1 MCLLNQHIENAHNK
15 SFPCLVCKDI
25 LDSEVSLELHKTSHV
40 RNAAEDALNICQICD
55 KKINTTE
62 LSTICDH
69 CEFSFH
75 KRCTDLKS
83 KSSGHWRPNIWKC
96 EFCLRTNPDIVILE
110 PAVPSEESTEGQI
123 NAPPTGNRTKLPNLT
138 GRQRKSNI
146 EVNNPQLEFLKAQ
159 LTSLKVA
166 LAQKDAEM
174 KKVLESDKLKAQKI
188 IALNAE
194 LQEQGNFITKQ
205 CNVTP
210 STEVPDTISQSTYGT
225 ENTRVNFLELKT
237 SSLEQ
242 QVTMLMTKMDSFQ
255 INLLPS
261 PSCNSKKCET
271 CEDKPSL
278 LYKSM

>member
-1 MCLLNQHIENAHNK
+1 M
-15 SFPCLVCKDI
+15 
-25 LDSEVSLELHKTSHV
+25 
-40 RNAAEDALNICQICD
+40 
-55 KKINTTE
+55 
-62 LSTICDH
+62 
-69 CEFSFH
+69 
-75 KRCTDLKS
+75 
-83 KSSGHWRPNIWKC
+83 
-96 EFCLRTNPDIVILE
+96 ILE

-138 GRQRKSNI
+138 GKQRKSNI

-194 LQEQGNFITKQ
+194 LQEKRNFITKQ

-210 STEVPDTISQSTYGT
+210 STEVPETVSQSTYGT

-242 QVTMLMTKMDSFQ
+242 QVTMLMTKMDSLQ
-255 INLLPS
+255 INLLPR

-271 CEDKPSL
+271 CEDTPSDQKAKL
-278 LYKSM
+278 PCKKCDFETYEMNELKEHYRSEHPTPILSCGCSVHLFFSTNSATRLTRLDSSGTRLGIL